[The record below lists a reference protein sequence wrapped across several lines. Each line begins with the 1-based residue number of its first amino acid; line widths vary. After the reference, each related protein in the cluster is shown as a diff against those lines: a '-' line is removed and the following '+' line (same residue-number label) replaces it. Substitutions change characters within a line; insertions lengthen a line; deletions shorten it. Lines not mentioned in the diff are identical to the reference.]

1 MKFTVVTLLALLCLN
16 VNAADISRETDEALE
31 AAANQLIAE
40 GGRIETKTIRSLVP
54 ESASDSESVSATE
67 SESVTESEKKRS
79 NSATASAAASET
91 ENKKE
96 SEIPLTTEVKAAS
109 KTESNVAWRMIASL
123 GVVLV
128 VAGTAAVVGK
138 KYRRHKDKGGQKA
151 RIEMMHQLHLG
162 PKKSIGLIRV
172 AGEAILIGITDNNIN
187 MLKSVALIDDEL
199 ENIAGKN
206 FNNFLEEEF
215 SIEDVRDALS
225 SRA

>member
-1 MKFTVVTLLALLCLN
+1 MKFTVVILLALLCLN
-16 VNAADISRETDEALE
+16 VNAADLTRETDEALE

-40 GGRIETKTIRSLVP
+40 GGRIETKVAEVRTSTVASGAATGVDTIAAGGTVT
-54 ESASDSESVSATE
+54 EKTVSADT
-67 SESVTESEKKRS
+67 
-79 NSATASAAASET
+79 ATAAT
-91 ENKKE
+91 EEKKE
-96 SEIPLTTEVKAAS
+96 SEIPLTVEIKKTEKS
-109 KTESNVAWRMIASL
+109 ESNVAWRMIASL

-206 FNNFLEEEF
+206 FNNFLEEDF
-215 SIEDVRDALS
+215 SIEDVRNALS